1 MLKLSKKS
9 EYALMAVKYIALQQ
23 NRACVTAREIA
34 SNYNLPYELVSK
46 VLQQLTRYN
55 VVFSI
60 QGARGGYKLSKG
72 TSDISLIDIISA
84 VEPRHQI
91 TNCMME
97 GSSVEDCEHYDCCMI
112 RDPLIKVQSKIDN
125 LLKNIMIT
133 EII

>member
-23 NRACVTAREIA
+23 NKSCVTAREI
-34 SNYNLPYELVSK
+34 SKNYNLPYELVSK

-55 VVFSI
+55 VVLSI
-60 QGARGGYKLSKG
+60 QGARGGYKLSKS
-72 TSDISLIDIISA
+72 TSDLSLIDIISA

-97 GSSVEDCEHYDCCMI
+97 GSSVEDCEHYDCCVI
-112 RDPLIKVQSKIDN
+112 RDSLIKVQSKIDN
-125 LLKNIMIT
+125 LLKNIMIR